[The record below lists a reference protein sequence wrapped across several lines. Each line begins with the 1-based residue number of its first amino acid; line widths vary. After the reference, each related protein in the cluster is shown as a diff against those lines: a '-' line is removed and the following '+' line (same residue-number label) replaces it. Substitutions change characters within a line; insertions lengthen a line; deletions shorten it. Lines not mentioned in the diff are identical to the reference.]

1 MAWTRRLAGA
11 LGLALLAACGGS
23 EGSRGSGTGGA
34 TNDTAKAGADR
45 DAQVP
50 EAQRRGGTLV
60 AAAIGDVPDVSPL
73 TGTDYNANQWAQY
86 VLFAPLITYDETFR
100 PVPWLAKSWEVNA
113 DTTELTFH
121 LRDDV
126 YWHDG
131 PKTTAYDVKFSYDL
145 ARNPDT
151 GFPNLAFWAS
161 YGDATVVDSF
171 TFRVKMKPHADYMDP
186 WRYFAPAPEHVLKGI
201 PAAQLRNQPFNTRAP
216 VGNGPFRFVSHV
228 QGQSWTFAANDRW
241 PAALGGRPYVDRI
254 VYRVIPEPTT
264 LLTELLNGTVDYYI
278 AAISEQA
285 DRIEQNPNTRL
296 VSFPDRQFLVISWNG
311 RRPLFADVNVRRAL
325 TMAIDREGIVKGV
338 RRGYGSLANSTVPPF
353 YWNYNPNAGADLKYD
368 PEAAKRLLAQA
379 GWRDTD
385 GDGVLEKDGRPFRFT
400 LRTNTG
406 NREREDITQIVQAQ
420 LKAVGVEAQPQTV
433 EWGTLLDGLQREPRD
448 YDAAVLAWVTEFR
461 IDDRDLFSCAALRA
475 KAPFQWAG
483 YCNPATDRYL
493 DTLPKIADRAV
504 AKPLWFA
511 YQEKIAHDQPFTF
524 LYYSRRLEGVHE
536 RMRNVHPDARG
547 DWVGAS
553 RWFLDPRLRRPGR

>member
-1 MAWTRRLAGA
+1 MTRTRWIAGA

-23 EGSRGSGTGGA
+23 GGGGGS
-34 TNDTAKAGADR
+34 NDTAKEGTDR
-45 DAQVP
+45 DARVP
-50 EAQRRGGTLV
+50 DAQRRGGTLV
-60 AAAIGDVPDVSPL
+60 VAAISDVPDVNPL
-73 TGTDYNANQWAQY
+73 TSTDYNANQWQQF
-86 VLFAPLITYDETFR
+86 VLFAPLVTYNETFE

-126 YWHDG
+126 WWHDG
-131 PKTTAYDVKFSYDL
+131 VRTTAYDVKFSYDL
-145 ARNPDT
+145 ARAPDT
-151 GFPNLAFWAS
+151 GFPNLAFWTS
-161 YGDATVVDSF
+161 YGDAAVVDSF

-186 WRYFAPAPEHVLKGI
+186 WRYFAPAPEHLLKGI
-201 PAAQLRNQPFNTRAP
+201 APAQLRNQPFSTRTP
-216 VGNGPFRFVSHV
+216 VGNGPFRFVSHA

-241 PAALGGRPYVDRI
+241 PAALGGRPYLDRI

-264 LLTELLNGTVDYYI
+264 LLTELLSGNVDYYV
-278 AAISEQA
+278 APTSEQA
-285 DRIEQNPNTRL
+285 DQIEQNPATRV
-296 VSFPDRQFLVISWNG
+296 VSFPDRQFMVIAWNE

-325 TMAIDREGIVKGV
+325 TRAIDREGIVKGV
-338 RRGYGSLANSTVPPF
+338 RRGFGTLANSTVPPF
-353 YWNYNPNAGADLKYD
+353 YWNYNPRAGADLTYD
-368 PEAAKRLLAQA
+368 PAAARRLLAQA

-385 GDGVLEKDGRPFRFT
+385 GVVEKDGKPFTFT

-406 NREREDITQIVQAQ
+406 NRERQDITEIVQAQ
-420 LKAVGVEAQPQTV
+420 LKAVGVDARPQV
-433 EWGTLLDGLQREPRD
+433 LEWGTLLDRLQREPRD

-461 IDDRDLFSCAALRA
+461 IDDSDLFSCANLRA
-475 KAPFQWAG
+475 KAPFQWVG
-483 YCNPATDRYL
+483 YCDPATDRYL
-493 DTLPKIADRAV
+493 DTLPKIVDRAV
-504 AKPLWFA
+504 SRPLWMA

-524 LYYSRRLEGVHE
+524 LYYTRRLEGAHE

>member
-1 MAWTRRLAGA
+1 MRSTVWPAGA
-11 LGLALLAACGGS
+11 LLLALLAACGGD
-23 EGSRGSGTGGA
+23 SGARNGGA
-34 TNDTAKAGADR
+34 AKQAPDH

-50 EAQRRGGTLV
+50 EAQRFGGTLV
-60 AAAIGDVPDVSPL
+60 VATIGEIPDVNPL
-73 TGTDYNANQWAQY
+73 TSTDYNANQWQQY
-86 VLFAPLITYDETFR
+86 VLFAPLVTYNEKLE

-126 YWHDG
+126 WWHDG
-131 PKTTAYDVKFSYDL
+131 VRTSAYDVKFSYDL

-151 GFPNLAFWAS
+151 GFPNLAFWTN
-161 YGDATVVDSF
+161 YGEATVPDSF
-171 TFRVKMKPHADYMDP
+171 TFKVKLRPHADFMDP
-186 WRYFAPAPEHVLKGI
+186 WRAFAPAPEHLLKGI
-201 PAAQLRNQPFNTRAP
+201 PAARLRNQAYNTRAP

-228 QGQSWTFAANDRW
+228 QGQSWTFEANPRW
-241 PAALGGRPYVDRI
+241 PRELGGRPYVDRI

-264 LLTELLNGTVDYYI
+264 LLTELLAGNIDYYVAPTTDQ
-278 AAISEQA
+278 AAQ
-285 DRIEQNPNTRL
+285 IEQDPNTRL

-338 RRGYGSLANSTVPPF
+338 RRGYGELANSTVPPF

-368 PEAAKRLLAQA
+368 PAAARRLLAQA
-379 GWRDTD
+379 GWRDTN
-385 GDGVLEKDGRPFRFT
+385 GDGVVEKDGRPFRFT
-400 LRTNTG
+400 LTTNTG
-406 NREREDITQIVQAQ
+406 NRERQDITEIVQAQ
-420 LKAVGVEAQPQTV
+420 LKAVGVEAQPQV
-433 EWGTLLDGLQREPRD
+433 MEWGTLLDHLQREPRD
-448 YDAAVLAWVTEFR
+448 YDAAVVGWVTEFR
-461 IDDRDLFSCAALRA
+461 IDDSDLFSCAKLRE

-483 YCNPATDRYL
+483 YCNPAVDRYL
-493 DTLPKIADRAV
+493 DTLPKIANRAA
-504 AKPLWFA
+504 AKPLWME
-511 YQEKIAHDQPFTF
+511 YQDRLAHDQPFTF
-524 LYYSRRLEGVHE
+524 LYYTRRLEGVHE